1 MNKEIIILG
10 DIEMG
15 GGTLT
20 DDFISDKA
28 LSKLIYSLCNKNVP
42 VDLVLNGDTF
52 DFLKC
57 PYIVNH
63 AASYPRHITSKVS
76 LAKFRLIYQAHTPVF
91 DALKRLVQEK
101 KNRIFF
107 IIGNHDADLV
117 HPEVQESIKEVL
129 EDLGNVIF
137 SFYYNEHGIHV
148 EHGHQYDFLNKVN
161 EEHLFLDYQGQKIL
175 NIPWVSLGLISKF
188 MTLKEQYPMLERI
201 TPHPLMFT
209 HRQSVEKVITWQ
221 GLKYLLNSLVY
232 YPLRYYS
239 DPTYTF
245 PRELLREFYRR
256 LKNVHWDVDEIVDI
270 FKRKRKK
277 KLHRNKI
284 YVFGHVHKH
293 YLEQNGKITIIHPD
307 TWRDEYFL
315 DAQTRELTPK
325 SKRYVRINVET
336 NQSLSWEI
344 INIRLTRTVLHFDE
358 VICDE
363 QKYVQLAREE
373 EGYYH
378 EPRA

>member
-1 MNKEIIILG
+1 MKKEIILLG
-10 DIEMG
+10 DTEMG

-57 PYIVNH
+57 PYIVNN
-63 AASYPRHITSKVS
+63 AASYPRHITSEVS
-76 LAKFRLIYQAHTPVF
+76 LAKFRLIYRAHASVF
-91 DALKRLVQEK
+91 EALKRFAQEK

-117 HPEVQESIKEVL
+117 HPEVQERIKAVL
-129 EDLGNVIF
+129 ESSGNIIF
-137 SFYYNEHGIHV
+137 SFYYRENGIHA

-161 EEHLFLDYQGQKIL
+161 EEHLFLDYKGQKIL

-188 MTLKEQYPMLERI
+188 MTLKEQYPMSERI
-201 TPHPLMFT
+201 TPRPILFT
-209 HRQSVEKVITWQ
+209 HHQSVEKVITWH
-221 GLKYLLNSLVY
+221 GLKYLLKSMIY

-239 DPTYTF
+239 DPTYAF

-256 LKNVHWDVDEIVDI
+256 WKNVHWDIDEIVDV

-277 KLHRNKI
+277 KLYQNKI
-284 YVFGHVHKH
+284 YVLGHVHKRH
-293 YLEQNGKITIIHPD
+293 LEQTGKITLIHPD

-315 DAQTRELTPK
+315 NAQTRELTPK
-325 SKRYVRINVET
+325 SKRYVRISVET
-336 NQSLSWEI
+336 NQSFQWEMI
-344 INIRLTRTVLHFDE
+344 ELRLPRSILHFDD
-358 VICDE
+358 VIRDE
-363 QKYVQLAREE
+363 QKFAQLAAHE
-373 EGYYH
+373 EGY
-378 EPRA
+378 EKK

>member
-1 MNKEIIILG
+1 MKKEIIILG

-20 DDFISDKA
+20 DDFISDKTLA
-28 LSKLIYSLCNKNVP
+28 KLIYSLCNKNIP

-57 PYIVNH
+57 PYIVNNV
-63 AASYPRHITSKVS
+63 ASYPRHINAEIS
-76 LAKFRLIYQAHTPVF
+76 LAKLRLIYHAHTPVF
-91 DALKRLVQEK
+91 EALKRFAQEK

-117 HPEVQESIKEVL
+117 HPEVQEQIKVL
-129 EDLGNVIF
+129 LESSDNVVF
-137 SFYYNEHGIHV
+137 SFYYNQEGIHA

-161 EEHLFLDYQGQKIL
+161 EEHLFLEYKGQNIL

-188 MTLKEQYPMLERI
+188 MLLKERYPMLERI
-201 TPHPLMFT
+201 TPRLAMFS
-209 HRQSVEKVITWQ
+209 HHKSVEKIITKH
-221 GLKYLLNSLVY
+221 GLKYLLKSLIY
-232 YPLRYYS
+232 YPIRYYS

-245 PRELLREFYRR
+245 PRELVREFYRR
-256 LKNVHWDVDEIVDI
+256 WKQVHWDIDEIVAV
-270 FKRKRKK
+270 FKKKRKQ

-284 YVFGHVHKH
+284 YVFGHIHKR
-293 YLEQNGKITIIHPD
+293 YLEQNGKVTIIHPD

-315 DAQTRELTPK
+315 DAQTRQLTSKP
-325 SKRYVRINVET
+325 KRYVHVIVET
-336 NQSLSWEI
+336 NQSLRWEM
-344 INIRLTRTVLHFDE
+344 INMRLPRSVLHFDD
-358 VICDE
+358 VIRDE

-373 EGYYH
+373 EGYEKTFY
-378 EPRA
+378 

>member
-1 MNKEIIILG
+1 MKKEIIILG

-20 DDFISDKA
+20 DDFISDKT
-28 LSKLIYSLCNKNVP
+28 LSKLIYSLCNKNIP

-57 PYIVNH
+57 PHIVNNTTD
-63 AASYPRHITSKVS
+63 YPRHITSEIS
-76 LAKFRLIYQAHTPVF
+76 LAKLRLIYQAHISVF
-91 DALKRLVQEK
+91 EALKRFAQEK
-101 KNRIFF
+101 KNKIYF

-117 HPEVQESIKEVL
+117 HLEIQENIKVL
-129 EDLGNVIF
+129 LESSGNVFF
-137 SFYYNEHGIHV
+137 SFYYNEGGVHA

-175 NIPWVSLGLISKF
+175 NIPWMSLGLISKF
-188 MTLKEQYPMLERI
+188 MSLKEQYPMLERI
-201 TPHPLMFT
+201 TPRLAMFS
-209 HRQSVEKVITWQ
+209 HHKSVEKVITRH
-221 GLKYLLNSLVY
+221 GLQYLLKSLVY

-256 LKNVHWDVDEIVDI
+256 WKRVHWDIDEIVTI
-270 FKRKRKK
+270 FKKKRKR

-315 DAQTRELTPK
+315 DTQTRRLTPK
-325 SKRYVRINVET
+325 SKRYVRIGVERD
-336 NQSLSWEI
+336 QSLRWEL
-344 INIRLTRTVLHFDE
+344 INTSISRSILHFDD
-358 VICDE
+358 VIRDE
-363 QKYVQLAREE
+363 KKYVQLAREE
-373 EGYYH
+373 EGY
-378 EPRA
+378 R